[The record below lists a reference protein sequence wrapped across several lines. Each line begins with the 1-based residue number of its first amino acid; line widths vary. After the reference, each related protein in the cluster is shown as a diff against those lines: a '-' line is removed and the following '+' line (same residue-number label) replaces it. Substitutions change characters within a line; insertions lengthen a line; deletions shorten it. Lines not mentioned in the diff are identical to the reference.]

1 MIGKKIKI
9 KGGLLSDIVS
19 PEELEKMTMAANMS
33 EDNSEAKPEEN
44 KVDTAEETKPA
55 ETEPKTENSENDDA
69 SWKSRTSE
77 PTAEATDD
85 GNQGCK
91 KASNQNEYADE
102 IGLVEAEE
110 IVTNLEDKV
119 ESGEIED
126 ENSIEV
132 VESMQ
137 DALTATEEVIEQKEI
152 IDEAAENNEL
162 TPTAVSIFKEQC
174 ENYLKEVNGVE
185 TSEDGE
191 EVDYIESESA
201 GLESDSQQQLKA
213 KCDAIWNTTNST
225 VKEVFA
231 GIRKAHTVLGK

>member
-1 MIGKKIKI
+1 MIGKKFKI
-9 KGGLLSDIVS
+9 KGGLLSNIVS
-19 PEELEKMTMAANMS
+19 PEELEKMTIAAT
-33 EDNSEAKPEEN
+33 KEN
-44 KVDTAEETKPA
+44 KEETKPA
-55 ETEPKTENSENDDA
+55 ETEPKTENNDA
-69 SWKSRTSE
+69 SWKSRVSE
-77 PTAEATDD
+77 PAAETTDD

-126 ENSIEV
+126 ENSVEL

-137 DALTATEEVIEQKEI
+137 TAIEATSEIVEQKEI

-174 ENYLKEVNGVE
+174 ESYLKEVNGAE

-225 VKEVFA
+225 VKEVFES
-231 GIRKAHTVLGK
+231 IRKTHDILGK

>member
-1 MIGKKIKI
+1 MIGKKFKI

-19 PEELEKMTMAANMS
+19 PEELEKMTTAAKVN
-33 EDNSEAKPEEN
+33 PEEN
-44 KVDTAEETKPA
+44 KVDTTKETKPV
-55 ETEPKTENSENDDA
+55 ETEPKTENTEDDDA
-69 SWKSRTSE
+69 SWKSRVSE
-77 PTAEATDD
+77 PATENTDD

-126 ENSIEV
+126 ENSVEV

-174 ENYLKEVNGVE
+174 ENYLKEVNGSQL
-185 TSEDGE
+185 SEDE
-191 EVDYIESESA
+191 EEIDYIESESA

-213 KCDAIWNTTNST
+213 KYDAIWNTTNST

>member
-1 MIGKKIKI
+1 MIGKKLKI
-9 KGGLLSDIVS
+9 KGGLLSDIIS
-19 PEELEKMTMAANMS
+19 PEEFEQMTIAANMS
-33 EDNSEAKPEEN
+33 EDNSEVKPEEN
-44 KVDTAEETKPA
+44 KEEVKPV
-55 ETEPKTENSENDDA
+55 ETEPKTENSEGDDA
-69 SWKSRTSE
+69 SWKSRVSE
-77 PTAEATDD
+77 PATENTDD

-102 IGLVEAEE
+102 IGLKEAEE
-110 IVTNLEDKV
+110 IVANLEDKV
-119 ESGEIED
+119 EAGEIED
-126 ENSIEV
+126 ENSVEV

-152 IDEAAENNEL
+152 IDEAVENNEL

-174 ENYLKEVNGVE
+174 ESYLKEVNGLQL
-185 TSEDGE
+185 SEDGE
-191 EVDYIESESA
+191 EIDYIESESA

-231 GIRKAHTVLGK
+231 GTRKAHTALGK

>member
-1 MIGKKIKI
+1 MIGKKIKF
-9 KGGLLSDIVS
+9 KGGLLSDIVG
-19 PEELEKMTMAANMS
+19 PEALKEMTAS
-33 EDNSEAKPEEN
+33 EESTEAKPAAE
-44 KVDTAEETKPA
+44 TAPA
-55 ETEPKTENSENDDA
+55 ENNNDA
-69 SWKSRTSE
+69 SWKSRVSE
-77 PTAEATDD
+77 PATENTDD

-102 IGLVEAEE
+102 ISLVEAEE

-119 ESGEIED
+119 GSGEIED

-174 ENYLKEVNGVE
+174 ENYLKEMNGSQL
-185 TSEDGE
+185 SENGE
-191 EVDYIESESA
+191 EVDYMESESA

-225 VKEVFA
+225 VKEVFKS
-231 GIRKAHTVLGK
+231 IRKTHDILGK

>member
-1 MIGKKIKI
+1 MIGKKFKI

-19 PEELEKMTMAANMS
+19 PEELEKMTIAA
-33 EDNSEAKPEEN
+33 EEN
-44 KVDTAEETKPA
+44 KEGDGSTESET
-55 ETEPKTENSENDDA
+55 KTENSENDDS
-69 SWKSRTSE
+69 SWKSRVSE
-77 PTAEATDD
+77 PAAETTVD

-126 ENSIEV
+126 NTAIEI
-132 VESMQ
+132 VEPMQ
-137 DALTATEEVIEQKEI
+137 TAIEAPSEIVEQKEI

-174 ENYLKEVNGVE
+174 ENYLKEVDGVE
-185 TSEDGE
+185 TTEDGE
-191 EVDYIESESA
+191 EIDYIESESA

-225 VKEVFA
+225 IKEVFA
-231 GIRKAHTVLGK
+231 GIRRAHSALGK

>member
-1 MIGKKIKI
+1 MIGKKFKI

-19 PEELEKMTMAANMS
+19 PEELEKMTIAA
-33 EDNSEAKPEEN
+33 EEN
-44 KVDTAEETKPA
+44 KEGDGSTESET
-55 ETEPKTENSENDDA
+55 KTENSENDDS
-69 SWKSRTSE
+69 SWKSRVSE
-77 PTAEATDD
+77 PAAETTDD

-126 ENSIEV
+126 ENSVEL

-137 DALTATEEVIEQKEI
+137 TAIAATSEIVEQKEI

-201 GLESDSQQQLKA
+201 GLESDSQQQ
-213 KCDAIWNTTNST
+213 
-225 VKEVFA
+225 
-231 GIRKAHTVLGK
+231 